1 MSCHRG
7 PLGLGRPAA
16 SGQSTILYIYA
27 TKEGFGDLQGAQS
40 IHSSGGTTM
49 VEGNG
54 IVQPLDLDH
63 NLIVWIQ
70 IWRAGLSN

>member
-1 MSCHRG
+1 
-7 PLGLGRPAA
+7 
-16 SGQSTILYIYA
+16 
-27 TKEGFGDLQGAQS
+27 
-40 IHSSGGTTM
+40 M

-70 IWRAGLSN
+70 IWQAGGSN